1 MTHERDLRP
10 LLDEWFADGPARA
23 PDRVLDVV
31 IDRLD
36 RQPQRPSWRLQ
47 RRPSP
52 MNPTLKVASAIA
64 AVVLVALI
72 GYNLLS
78 ATPAQV
84 GGPAA
89 TASPSPTPTTVAS
102 SGAASTSPPAYTWP
116 GTLDAGTYT
125 TSLLWQLP
133 FELTFTV
140 PDGWQSRDVEIIKE
154 PVTSLAVNLVG
165 NVYADPC
172 GTTPRE
178 PTLGPSTDDLVS
190 AIQSMPGLDV
200 TTPTPVQFDR
210 RTNGTYLEFDLR
222 DDAPCGIG
230 SYRLWLDPNG
240 VHKPDVAKGPPYWT
254 VERAHNRLW
263 ILDVGGVRLVI
274 SALSSPAATAADL
287 AELQSIVDSLGIV
300 YPDSTPPPQP
310 ASPGS

>member
-1 MTHERDLRP
+1 MNEHTDIERV
-10 LLDEWFADGPARA
+10 LDRWFDDGPSVM
-23 PDRVLDVV
+23 PDRVAVIVADR
-31 IDRLD
+31 IDR
-36 RQPQRPSWRLQ
+36 QLQ
-47 RRPSP
+47 RRPWRLPWRLRP
-52 MNPTLKVASAIA
+52 MNPTLRIASAIA

-78 ATPAQV
+78 TTPTQV
-84 GGPAA
+84 GGPVA
-89 TASPSPTPTTVAS
+89 TATPSPTPTTVAS
-102 SGAASTSPPAYTWP
+102 SAAASTSSPAYTWP

-140 PDGWQSRDVEIIKE
+140 PDGWESRDVEIIKD

-165 NVYADPC
+165 NVYSDPC
-172 GTTPRE
+172 DTTPRE
-178 PTLGPSTDDLVS
+178 PALGPSVDDLVT

-222 DDAPCGIG
+222 EDAPCGIG
-230 SYRLWLDPNG
+230 SYRLWLDPEG
-240 VHKPDVAKGPPYWT
+240 VHKPGVAKGPPYWT
-254 VERAHNRLW
+254 VKRAHNRLW

-287 AELQSIVDSLGIV
+287 AELQSIVDSLSVV
-300 YPDSTPPPQP
+300 YPDSTPPPV